1 MLPLTTEWMVDW
13 DNRYLLINN
22 RMAGNDKSLF
32 FYVTTNHSHC
42 TEMPQQTFNCSN
54 SIIQTQEKG
63 VKYVQS

>member
-1 MLPLTTEWMVDW
+1 
-13 DNRYLLINN
+13 
-22 RMAGNDKSLF
+22 MAGNDKSLF
-32 FYVTTNHSHC
+32 FYVTTNHSHY